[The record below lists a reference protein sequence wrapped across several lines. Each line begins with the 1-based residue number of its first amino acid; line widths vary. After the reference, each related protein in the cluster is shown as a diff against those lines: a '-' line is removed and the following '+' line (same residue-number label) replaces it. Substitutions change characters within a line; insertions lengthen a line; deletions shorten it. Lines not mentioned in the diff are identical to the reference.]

1 MWKHKIQV
9 LNVITFKKVRYKNF
23 LSTGQQF
30 IEIQLDRSSKTLV
43 VGENGAGKST
53 MLDALCFGLFQRAF
67 RNIKKEQMVN
77 SINEKDCVVEVE
89 FIIGQN
95 EYKIVRGIKPNIFE
109 IWCNNVMLNQD
120 AAVRDYQK
128 HLESTILKLNF
139 RSFTQVVIL
148 GNASF
153 VPFMQL
159 RARHRRQV
167 VEEILDIEIF
177 SKMNLMFREKQKLQ
191 DEVIK
196 QSDFN
201 CQLIDGKIE
210 SQKKHIEDMSGNN
223 QQLIEKKQI
232 EIRQA
237 QTDIDNYK
245 LDIDKVNKEKI
256 ELQNEILD
264 ETKINNKYKQLH
276 NMEAKLEN
284 TCSKHKKDL
293 EFFETHNDC
302 PTCQQAIDEAFKS
315 TMIDKKKNKVI
326 EIDSAMGQLVKE
338 ITTTEQRLHSINET
352 MVAIRE
358 KELLINRYETSISE
372 IQRYMANKQNEVDE
386 LEDDKFTTGAA
397 TGKLEELQEQLT
409 EAESAKVKQ
418 KEQKTYLDTA
428 RYLMQDTGIKTK
440 IIKQYLPIMNQFIN
454 KNLAD
459 MDFFVN
465 FTLDDEFNETI
476 KSRYR
481 DEFNYHSFSEG
492 EKLRID
498 LAILFTWREI
508 AKLKNSTNTNL
519 LILDEIFDSSLDAS
533 GTDEFMRILTNKL
546 AKENV
551 FVISHKGDT
560 LLDKFPSI
568 LKFEK
573 YKNFTRMA

>member
-1 MWKHKIQV
+1 MI
-9 LNVITFKKVRYKNF
+9 IFKKVRYKNF

-67 RNIKKEQMVN
+67 RNIKKDQMIN

-89 FIIGQN
+89 FVIGQN
-95 EYKIVRGIKPNIFE
+95 YYKIIRGIKPNIFE
-109 IWCNNVMLNQD
+109 IWCNDVMLNQD
-120 AAVRDYQK
+120 AAQRDYQK

-177 SKMNLMFREKQKLQ
+177 SKMNLLFREKQKNQ

-201 CQLIDGKIE
+201 CQLIDSKIE
-210 SQKKHIEDMSGNN
+210 SQKKHIEDMSGNK
-223 QQLIEKKQI
+223 QQSVDKKMIELK
-232 EIRQA
+232 QA
-237 QTDIDNYK
+237 QTDIDNYQ
-245 LDIDKVNKEKI
+245 LDIDKVNTEKA
-256 ELQNEILD
+256 ELQKQILD
-264 ETKINNKYKQLH
+264 ESKVNDKHKQLH
-276 NMEAKLEN
+276 TLEAKLEN

-293 EFFETHNDC
+293 GFFQSHNDC
-302 PTCQQAIDEAFKS
+302 PTCQQSIDEAFKL
-315 TMIDKKKNKVI
+315 TMISKKADKVQELEGALGQIEKDIKSAEDRLSIINK
-326 EIDSAMGQLVKE
+326 
-338 ITTTEQRLHSINET
+338 T

-358 KELLINRYETSISE
+358 KELLVNRYETSISE
-372 IQRYMANKQNEVDE
+372 IKKYMANKQREIDE
-386 LEDDKFTTGAA
+386 LEDESFTTGVA

-409 EAESAKVKQ
+409 AAESAKVKQ
-418 KEQKTYLDTA
+418 KEQKNYLDTA

-465 FTLDDEFNETI
+465 FTLDEEFNETI
-476 KSRYR
+476 KSRHR

-519 LILDEIFDSSLDAS
+519 LILDEIFDSSLDSS
-533 GTDEFMRILTNKL
+533 GTDEFMRILHTTM

-560 LLDKFPSI
+560 LIDKFPRVM
-568 LKFEK
+568 KFEK
-573 YKNFTRMA
+573 YKNFTRMAE

>member
-1 MWKHKIQV
+1 MI
-9 LNVITFKKVRYKNF
+9 IFKKVRYKNF
-23 LSTGQQF
+23 LSTGNQF

-67 RNIKKEQMVN
+67 RNIKKDQMIN
-77 SINEKDCVVEVE
+77 SINEKECVVEVE

-95 EYKIVRGIKPNIFE
+95 EYKIVRGIKPNVFE
-109 IWCNNVMLNQD
+109 IWCNDVMLNQD
-120 AAVRDYQK
+120 AAQRDYQK

-177 SKMNLMFREKQKLQ
+177 SKMNLLFREKQKNQ

-201 CQLIDGKIE
+201 CQLIDSKIE
-210 SQKKHIEDMSGNN
+210 SQKKHIEDMSGNKK
-223 QQLIEKKQI
+223 QTIEKRKLEI
-232 EIRQA
+232 EKA
-237 QTDIDNYK
+237 QTDIDNYQ
-245 LDIDKVNKEKI
+245 LDIDKVNIEKA
-256 ELQNEILD
+256 ELQKQILD
-264 ETKINNKYKQLH
+264 ESKINNKYKQLH
-276 NMEAKLEN
+276 NLEAKLEN

-293 EFFETHNDC
+293 GFFQTHNDC
-302 PTCQQAIDEAFKS
+302 PVCQQAIDEAYKS
-315 TMIDKKKNKVI
+315 TMIAKKAEKIQELEGALGQIEKDIKSTEDRLDIINK
-326 EIDSAMGQLVKE
+326 
-338 ITTTEQRLHSINET
+338 T
-352 MVAIRE
+352 MVAVRE
-358 KELLINRYETSISE
+358 KELLVNRYETSISE
-372 IQRYMANKQNEVDE
+372 IRKYMANKQNEVNE
-386 LEDDKFTTGAA
+386 LEDEKFTTGVA

-409 EAESAKVKQ
+409 AAEAAKVKQ
-418 KEQKTYLDTA
+418 KEQKSYLDTA

-440 IIKQYLPIMNQFIN
+440 IIKQYLPIMNQLIN

-476 KSRYR
+476 KSRHR

-533 GTDEFMRILTNKL
+533 GTDEFMRILSNKL

>member
-1 MWKHKIQV
+1 M
-9 LNVITFKKVRYKNF
+9 ITFKRVRYKNF

-67 RNIKKEQMVN
+67 RNIKKDQMVN

-89 FIIGQN
+89 FTIGQN
-95 EYKIVRGIKPNIFE
+95 EYKIIRGIKPNIFE
-109 IWCNNVMLNQD
+109 IWCNDVMLNQD

-128 HLESTILKLNF
+128 HLEQTILKLNF

-159 RARHRRQV
+159 RPEYRRQV

-177 SKMNLMFREKQKLQ
+177 SKMNFLLKDKVKNQ
-191 DEVIK
+191 DELIK
-196 QSDFN
+196 QADFN
-201 CQLIDGKIE
+201 CQLIDSKID
-210 SQKKHIEDMSGNN
+210 SQKKHIEDLSGNN
-223 QQLIEKKQI
+223 QQSIEKKRL
-232 EIRQA
+232 EIKKA
-237 QTDIDNYK
+237 ETDIDNYQ
-245 LDIDKVNKEKI
+245 LDIDRVTAEKTA
-256 ELQNEILD
+256 LQNEILD

-276 NMEAKLEN
+276 NVEAKLEN

-302 PTCQQAIDEAFKS
+302 PTCQQSIDEAFKS
-315 TMIDKKKNKVI
+315 TMIDKKKNKVV
-326 EIDSAMGQLVKE
+326 EVESAMSQLVKE
-338 ITTTEQRLHSINET
+338 ITSTETRLTKINDT

-372 IQRYMANKQNEVDE
+372 IKKYITSKQNEIDE
-386 LEDDKFTTGAA
+386 LSDDKFTTGVA
-397 TGKLEELQEQLT
+397 TGQLTQLQEQFSD
-409 EAESAKVKQ
+409 AEVVKQ
-418 KEQKTYLDTA
+418 KYREEKTYLDTA

-465 FTLDDEFNETI
+465 FTLNEEFKETI
-476 KSRYR
+476 KSRHR

-498 LAILFTWREI
+498 LSILFTWREI
-508 AKLKNSTNTNL
+508 AKLKNSMNTNL
-519 LILDEIFDSSLDAS
+519 LILDEIFDSSLDSS

>member
-1 MWKHKIQV
+1 MI
-9 LNVITFKKVRYKNF
+9 IFKKVRYKNF
-23 LSTGQQF
+23 LSTGNQF

-67 RNIKKEQMVN
+67 RNIKKDQMIN
-77 SINEKDCVVEVE
+77 SINEKECVVEVE

-95 EYKIVRGIKPNIFE
+95 EYKIVRGIKPNVFE
-109 IWCNNVMLNQD
+109 IWCNDVMLNQD
-120 AAVRDYQK
+120 AAQRDYQK

-177 SKMNLMFREKQKLQ
+177 SKMNLLFREKKKNQ

-201 CQLIDGKIE
+201 CQLIDSKIE
-210 SQKKHIEDMSGNN
+210 SQKKHIEDMSGNKK
-223 QQLIEKKQI
+223 QTIEKRKLEI
-232 EIRQA
+232 EKA
-237 QTDIDNYK
+237 QTDIDNYQ
-245 LDIDKVNKEKI
+245 LDIDKVNIEKA
-256 ELQNEILD
+256 ELQKQILD
-264 ETKINNKYKQLH
+264 ESKINNKYKQLH
-276 NMEAKLEN
+276 NLEAKLEN

-293 EFFETHNDC
+293 GFFQTHNDC
-302 PTCQQAIDEAFKS
+302 PVCQQAIDEAYKS
-315 TMIDKKKNKVI
+315 TMIAKKAEKIQELEGALGQIEKDIKSTEDRLDIINK
-326 EIDSAMGQLVKE
+326 
-338 ITTTEQRLHSINET
+338 T
-352 MVAIRE
+352 MVAVRE
-358 KELLINRYETSISE
+358 KELLVNRYETSISE
-372 IQRYMANKQNEVDE
+372 IRKYMANKQNEVDE
-386 LEDDKFTTGAA
+386 LEDEKFTTGVA

-409 EAESAKVKQ
+409 AAEAAKVKQ
-418 KEQKTYLDTA
+418 KEQKSYLDTA

-440 IIKQYLPIMNQFIN
+440 IIKQYQPIMNQLIN

-476 KSRYR
+476 KSRHR

-533 GTDEFMRILTNKL
+533 GTDEFMRILSNKL